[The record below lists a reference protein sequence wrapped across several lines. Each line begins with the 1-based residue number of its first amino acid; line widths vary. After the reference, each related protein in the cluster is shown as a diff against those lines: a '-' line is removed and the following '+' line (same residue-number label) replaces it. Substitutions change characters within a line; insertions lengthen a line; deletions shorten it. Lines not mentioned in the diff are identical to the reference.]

1 MGPPTSRQEL
11 RDQLLTLLLA
21 GHETSAVSIA
31 WALYELDRHPDVLQ
45 KLLNEIESLPL
56 DCAPDDLIAL
66 PYLEAVVKET
76 LRLHAVTPNVP
87 KQLNVPMQIG
97 RYRLPAGAG
106 VTIAFGAVHQR
117 PELYPEPTM
126 FRPDRFLE
134 RKFSPFERSACSAVA
149 IAGALAQP
157 SLCTRSG
164 SSSPSF
170 FGAFAFA
177 TREARRSG
185 RSCAASRS
193 DRRAACQWCSS
204 PGESRSG
211 DGRATTF
218 EAMRPSRHERRRL
231 RLGRDAGA
239 VGRRHGHGRRRSR
252 DRNAPGTRW
261 RFERPPS
268 RTTAETAL
276 ERSRSPRRCCRWP
289 IPRTTSTGPRT
300 S

>member
-1 MGPPTSRQEL
+1 MESVNPLFLMVRSLRHPLFPPWRSYSRALGALDALIFEELEQRQQSGPGEDILSLMMAARYDDGAAMSRQEL

-134 RKFSPFERSACSAVA
+134 RKFSPFEYLPFGGGNRRC
-149 IAGALAQP
+149 IGAAFAMYEIRIVLAE
-157 SLCTRSG
+157 LLRRFRFRYSG
-164 SSSPSF
+164 SAPERTVLR
-170 FGAFAFA
+170 GVTLGPA
-177 TREARRSG
+177 SG
-185 RSCAASRS
+185 V
-193 DRRAACQWCSS
+193 
-204 PGESRSG
+204 P
-211 DGRATTF
+211 
-218 EAMRPSRHERRRL
+218 M
-231 RLGRDAGA
+231 
-239 VGRRHGHGRRRSR
+239 V
-252 DRNAPGTRW
+252 
-261 RFERPPS
+261 
-268 RTTAETAL
+268 L
-276 ERSRSPRRCCRWP
+276 EPRR
-289 IPRTTSTGPRT
+289 IA
-300 S
+300 